1 MQPEAEVPALSTRFT
16 SESAREAV
24 RKRWDKARE
33 AASKP
38 PTEAATGASGDADV
52 ARGAL
57 LRIVSAKGSAD
68 AAVVSAARTILEQAG
83 ALAVPKPRTTTALE
97 GMADAELDALLR
109 LLEVAHPLHPGSH
122 GTQVAHALPAP
133 HTPSVGAA

>member
-1 MQPEAEVPALSTRFT
+1 MASADLPAPVRFNPDT
-16 SESAREAV
+16 ARAAAK
-24 RKRWDKARE
+24 KRWDAVRTAEKDAEGRTGVD
-33 AASKP
+33 AAPK
-38 PTEAATGASGDADV
+38 GDADV

-109 LLEVAHPLHPGSH
+109 LLEE
-122 GTQVAHALPAP
+122 AHALPVP
-133 HTPSVGAA
+133 HTPSDGAA

>member
-1 MQPEAEVPALSTRFT
+1 MPPEAEVPAPSTRFT

-33 AASKP
+33 AAANPS
-38 PTEAATGASGDADV
+38 TEVDTGLSGDAQA
-52 ARGAL
+52 ARAAL
-57 LRIVSAKGSAD
+57 MRIVKAGSGEQASAQ
-68 AAVVSAARTILEQAG
+68 VSAARTILEQAG

-109 LLEVAHPLHPGSH
+109 LLEVAH
-122 GTQVAHALPAP
+122 ALPAP